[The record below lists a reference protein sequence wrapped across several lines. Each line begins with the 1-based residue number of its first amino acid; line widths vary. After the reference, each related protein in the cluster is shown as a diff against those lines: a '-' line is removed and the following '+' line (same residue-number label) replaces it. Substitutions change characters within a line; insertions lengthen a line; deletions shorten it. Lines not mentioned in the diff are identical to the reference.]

1 MLTPN
6 SVVGTVD
13 CKLESTPFLMLVIH
27 TGSSWWAQTCEIT
40 LDSMMNSVGNRDKS
54 AASTS
59 VWSFPSILTL
69 SNWKTFLYFC
79 FAVFFFCFDS
89 LFIILSCAKKL
100 FYAPEEKTDKMIKL
114 EFSLV
119 IECLKKNCLGESFS
133 FGWYLSRHSRM
144 CKLVLRQSQNFR
156 WCIDMSD
163 NSVCWEYRPVPPKG
177 PKQELRMER
186 KF

>member
-69 SNWKTFLYFC
+69 SNWKTFFFLKIYNLLSFRGIFLLFWFFVYNSQLRQKFILRTWRENRQDDKTWI
-79 FAVFFFCFDS
+79 FARDRMPKEELS
-89 LFIILSCAKKL
+89 WGELFIWVILVTS
-100 FYAPEEKTDKMIKL
+100 
-114 EFSLV
+114 
-119 IECLKKNCLGESFS
+119 
-133 FGWYLSRHSRM
+133 
-144 CKLVLRQSQNFR
+144 
-156 WCIDMSD
+156 
-163 NSVCWEYRPVPPKG
+163 
-177 PKQELRMER
+177 
-186 KF
+186 